1 MITLQWETVQAC
13 PLCGDDNA
21 SYYGQG
27 YMPIIQRPDVMGGCP
42 MATITSYVI
51 CNTCGLIF
59 QVGRLTEQSALDFY
73 QSGDYRASLQ
83 RPQEE
88 LDASERRTVAKIL
101 PHVEPG
107 AHLDI
112 GCSRGYLLAAS
123 KAQCNKV
130 FGVEPYREYVT
141 EDVPTCRSLDQVR
154 GQWDTI
160 TCIHVLEHVI
170 DPVKYARMIIAL
182 MKPGG
187 RLVLEVPSEQ
197 SPGGPLRLAHYYLF
211 RPPVIV
217 RLFAGLKLVKFEMNP
232 HNFFIFEKP
241 I

>member
-1 MITLQWETVQAC
+1 MNALQWEAVQGC
-13 PLCGDDNA
+13 PVCGADNA
-21 SYYGQG
+21 TFYGQG
-27 YMPIIQRPDVMGGCP
+27 NMPVIQRDDVMGGCP
-42 MATITSYVI
+42 MATLTTYVI

-59 QVGRLTEQSALDFY
+59 QVGRLTEESGLNLY
-73 QSGDYRASLQ
+73 KSGDYRASLS
-83 RPQEE
+83 RTQES
-88 LDASERRTVAKIL
+88 LDESEGRTAARIVQF
-101 PHVEPG
+101 VEPG
-107 AHLDI
+107 SHLDI

-123 KAQCNKV
+123 KEQCNKV

-141 EDVPTCRSLDQVR
+141 EDVPTCRSLDRVR

-170 DPVKYARMIIAL
+170 DPVKYARMIIDL

-187 RLVLEVPSEQ
+187 RLVLEVPSEH

-211 RPPVIV
+211 RPPVIM
-217 RLFAGLKLVKFEMNP
+217 RLFVGLDLVQFDMNP

>member
-1 MITLQWETVQAC
+1 MKWETVHAC

-27 YMPIIQRPDVMGGCP
+27 NAPILQFPEIMGGAP
-42 MATITSYVI
+42 LAVVTTYGI

-59 QVGRLTEQSALDFY
+59 QIGRLTEQSGLDFY
-73 QSGDYRASLQ
+73 KSGEYRASLG

-88 LDASERRTVAKIL
+88 LDASEARTVDKIL
-101 PHVEPG
+101 PHIG
-107 AHLDI
+107 AGSHLDI

-123 KAQCNKV
+123 KAQGNKV
-130 FGVEPYREYVT
+130 FGVEPFAEYVT
-141 EDVPTCRSLDQVR
+141 EEVPTCRTLDQVT

-160 TCIHVLEHVI
+160 TSIHSLEHVI
-170 DPVKYARMIIAL
+170 DPVKMAAKITAL
-182 MKPGG
+182 LKPGG

-211 RPPVIV
+211 RPPVIL
-217 RLFAGLKLVKFEMNP
+217 RIFKDLKLIEYQQNP
-232 HNFFIFEKP
+232 HNFFILEKP
-241 I
+241 